1 VRNNEQQM
9 VNVIVIGTDSQRIT
23 VLQAPSEQAEKVARE
38 FLSKTGLKFIT
49 DIFSMGEYRVWAEYI
64 G

>member
-1 VRNNEQQM
+1 M
-9 VNVIVIGTDSQRIT
+9 VNVIVIGTDSQRIA
-23 VLQAPSEQAEKVARE
+23 VLQAPFDQAEKVARE
-38 FLSKTGLKFIT
+38 FLSNAGLKFIS